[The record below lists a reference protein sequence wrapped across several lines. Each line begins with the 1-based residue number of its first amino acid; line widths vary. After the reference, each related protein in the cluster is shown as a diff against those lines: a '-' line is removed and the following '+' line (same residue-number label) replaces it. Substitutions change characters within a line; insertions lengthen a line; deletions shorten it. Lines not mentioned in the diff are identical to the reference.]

1 MSDLPVSYTSAG
13 PVPLTAE
20 ELRAQLV
27 SQAIALSPGL
37 TTDLPGSLIEDV
49 ASTDVG
55 ALIVCDQARVDL
67 INSVGPL
74 KANLAMLELLAQQA
88 GIPAQKT
95 AGTTTVPIQFSG
107 PAGFVIP
114 QGFIVSDGT
123 HTYSVSDATIISSSG
138 VSASVSCEGTETG
151 NWAVPVNTV
160 NQIITSLP
168 SDVTITCT
176 NPIAGTPGADP
187 ETNYQFRDR
196 VWQAQ
201 MATVQ
206 GYPGFIRQYLTSL
219 DNVQAR
225 LVSVI
230 QDGDKWIVMCAGGD
244 IYDIAGALYKS
255 AGDISRLKGCSL
267 NVTGITN
274 ANPGVVSTDL
284 THGYT
289 DGQVIRITGVTGMTG
304 INDVPLTVTVLS
316 PHTFSIGIDT
326 TSSGT
331 WGGGGEVTPN
341 VRNNTVTVNDWPD
354 NYVIPFVTPLL
365 QRVTV
370 TYQWGTESVNYLT
383 DATVASLVS
392 APTIQYVNGIFAG
405 KPLNVNNLKDAFLQA
420 INSTI
425 DMGLIS
431 TLNVV
436 VTINGVITPPDAG
449 TNIISGDK
457 FSYFYIASDG
467 VIVTGA

>member
-1 MSDLPVSYTSAG
+1 
-13 PVPLTAE
+13 
-20 ELRAQLV
+20 
-27 SQAIALSPGL
+27 
-37 TTDLPGSLIEDV
+37 
-49 ASTDVG
+49 
-55 ALIVCDQARVDL
+55 
-67 INSVGPL
+67 
-74 KANLAMLELLAQQA
+74 
-88 GIPAQKT
+88 
-95 AGTTTVPIQFSG
+95 
-107 PAGFVIP
+107 
-114 QGFIVSDGT
+114 
-123 HTYSVSDATIISSSG
+123 
-138 VSASVSCEGTETG
+138 
-151 NWAVPVNTV
+151 
-160 NQIITSLP
+160 
-168 SDVTITCT
+168 
-176 NPIAGTPGADP
+176 
-187 ETNYQFRDR
+187 
-196 VWQAQ
+196 
-201 MATVQ
+201 TVQ
-206 GYPGFIRQYLTSL
+206 GYPGFIRQHLTSL

>member
-1 MSDLPVSYTSAG
+1 MRGNGDRDLGGAG
-13 PVPLTAE
+13 KYGY
-20 ELRAQLV
+20 Q
-27 SQAIALSPGL
+27 
-37 TTDLPGSLIEDV
+37 
-49 ASTDVG
+49 
-55 ALIVCDQARVDL
+55 
-67 INSVGPL
+67 
-74 KANLAMLELLAQQA
+74 
-88 GIPAQKT
+88 
-95 AGTTTVPIQFSG
+95 
-107 PAGFVIP
+107 
-114 QGFIVSDGT
+114 
-123 HTYSVSDATIISSSG
+123 IIS
-138 VSASVSCEGTETG
+138 
-151 NWAVPVNTV
+151 
-160 NQIITSLP
+160 SLP

-289 DGQVIRITGVTGMTG
+289 DDQVIRITGVTGMTG

-326 TSSGT
+326 TSAGT

-436 VTINGVITPPDAG
+436 VTVNGVITPPDAG